1 MTHTHTHTHR
11 NSTPLLCQLRLA
23 ALGHIRELVFVTT
36 TPLDWHQLVSV
47 VTADPPHL
55 RSLVV
60 RASYGLLATAR
71 PVLQCLATANKGL
84 QFLCLRS
91 LKDLEKIP
99 DVISTPLTHPSNIL
113 CTKLV

>member
-1 MTHTHTHTHR
+1 M
-11 NSTPLLCQLRLA
+11 P
-23 ALGHIRELVFVTT
+23 T
-36 TPLDWHQLVSV
+36 TPRDWHLLASV

-91 LKDLEKIP
+91 NDLEKIP